1 MRPRPLPRA
10 TRRAAVT
17 GAVAV
22 AAGLAG
28 CDLTDPGTP
37 GASPTPTPAADPDA
51 ALVDAVRAELD
62 ELFVLVST
70 LSDRSPR
77 LRGPLAG
84 LLAAHTAHRAVLAE
98 DGATEDRATEP
109 PPTTVPGG
117 DPAEL
122 WAMVVPREQ
131 QASARLVDWAVAAQ
145 SGTLARL
152 LASMAAGISAHLAA
166 AVPPRAAA

>member
-37 GASPTPTPAADPDA
+37 GTSPTPTTAADPDA

-77 LRGPLAG
+77 LRAPLAG
-84 LLAAHTAHRAVLAE
+84 LLAAHTAHRAVLAQDE
-98 DGATEDRATEP
+98 DAEDEDAGP
-109 PPTTVPGG
+109 PAVTVPRG

-122 WAMVVPREQ
+122 WAMVVPRER
-131 QASARLVDWAVAAQ
+131 QAGARLADWAVAAR
-145 SGTLARL
+145 SGALARL
-152 LASMAAGISAHLAA
+152 LASMSAGISAHLAA
-166 AVPPRAAA
+166 AVPPEAAA